1 MKHVSLSLISLA
13 FSSILYAGPIVVNA
27 PVDHLFVPNGF
38 DNNDNVEVVVT
49 GNFPNTCYSRN
60 KVDVVVKDENI
71 NVTVTSLV
79 NGHEQKDVCDDK
91 IEIPF
96 MENVTIGN
104 LQAGNYKI
112 NVNNKLQEN
121 LNVEIASSRSVDSH
135 LYALINYIELGFTGG
150 LSGDAVLVGRIQES
164 CLNLDSVEYLSN
176 GKDTLSILPIMKKV
190 SDECTG
196 ERKYLEVPVKFKP
209 RAFSSDKVLL
219 FVRTMD
225 GKSVSSLVDKN
236 L

>member
-1 MKHVSLSLISLA
+1 MKHFTVSLISLA
-13 FSSILYAGPIVVNA
+13 FSSFLYAGPIVVNA

-49 GNFPNTCYSRN
+49 GNFPNTCFSRN
-60 KVDVVVKDENI
+60 KVEVSIKEENI
-71 NVTVTSLV
+71 NVTITALSTT
-79 NGHEQKDVCDDK
+79 HEKSDCPK

-104 LQAGNYKI
+104 LQAGEYKI
-112 NVNNKLQEN
+112 NVNNKLHEK
-121 LNVEIASSRSVDSH
+121 LNVEIASSRSVDNH
-135 LYALINYIELGFTGG
+135 LYALINYIDLGFTGG
-150 LSGDAVLVGRIQES
+150 LSGDAMLVGRIHES
-164 CLNLDSVEYLSN
+164 CLSLDSIEYLSN

-190 SDECTG
+190 SDDCTG
-196 ERKYLEVPVKFKP
+196 ERKYLELPVKFAP

-225 GKSVSSLVDKN
+225 GKSVSSLIDKN

>member
-1 MKHVSLSLISLA
+1 MKHVAISVISLA

-27 PVDHLFVPNGF
+27 PVEHLFVPNGF

-49 GNFPNTCYSRN
+49 GNFPNSCYSRN
-60 KVDVVVKDENI
+60 KVDVQIKNENI

-79 NGHEQKDVCDDK
+79 NGHDQKDVCEK

-104 LQAGNYKI
+104 LQAGDYKI
-112 NVNNKLQEN
+112 NVNNKLEEK
-121 LNVEIASSRSVDSH
+121 LNVDIASSRSVDNH
-135 LYALINYIELGFTGG
+135 LYAMINYIELGFTGG

-164 CLNLDSVEYLSN
+164 CLNLDTVEYLSN

-190 SDECTG
+190 SDDCTG

-209 RAFSSDKVLL
+209 RAFSSNKVLL

-225 GKSVSSLVDKN
+225 GKSVSSLIDKD